1 MLPWGAAQAVASSG
15 TADFCTGWVTAER
28 RRRTNALQLYAAVA
42 AHNAPLPLRQR
53 SAARTAENIRAM
65 AATMRPRQ
73 TSCSRQSHT
82 GAKLCRLPAVAA
94 VAAMACNANTQR
106 TNVHISK
113 HVCKTT
119 CECTMYKHARWRM
132 AVLSS
137 HTRAAA
143 ASRICESGGGG
154 SGGPHCS

>member
-73 TSCSRQSHT
+73 TSCGRNHAVGRDRPGRST
-82 GAKLCRLPAVAA
+82 ARLSAIGNG
-94 VAAMACNANTQR
+94 CNGDASTQR
-106 TNVHISK
+106 TNNSTH
-113 HVCKTT
+113 
-119 CECTMYKHARWRM
+119 
-132 AVLSS
+132 LQ
-137 HTRAAA
+137 TRLQN
-143 ASRICESGGGG
+143 SVR
-154 SGGPHCS
+154 